1 MLLPLEPLVDV
12 ALEPV
17 VDVPAEPVT
26 GALGATGAL
35 LGVVLPVDVLGGLPA
50 PKGVTLGTAA
60 PGTDARLGRCSLA
73 FRLLLAGQTLLDIF
87 GFLLARIKMQHRV
100 ALAPLFLHRVCVF
113 CLGCLHRVRVFC
125 FGRRRRWDR

>member
-35 LGVVLPVDVLGGLPA
+35 LGAVLPMPLPN
-50 PKGVTLGTAA
+50 GVTLGIAVGRGGRKA
-60 PGTDARLGRCSLA
+60 IGLPGDRPLPATHCLTH
-73 FRLLLAGQTLLDIF
+73 LLLCSP
-87 GFLLARIKMQHRV
+87 V
-100 ALAPLFLHRVCVF
+100 
-113 CLGCLHRVRVFC
+113 
-125 FGRRRRWDR
+125 